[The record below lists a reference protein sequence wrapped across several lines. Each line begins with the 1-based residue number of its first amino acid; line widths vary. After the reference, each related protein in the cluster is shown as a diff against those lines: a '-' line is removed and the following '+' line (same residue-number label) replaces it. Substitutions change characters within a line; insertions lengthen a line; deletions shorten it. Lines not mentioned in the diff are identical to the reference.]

1 MQISIIEGLE
11 KLKQSGKEFT
21 TLFTHGTLEFGVY
34 KPHLIDKQEPHEKD
48 EIYIIVSGKGKFYN
62 NGDIKD
68 FKEGDFLFV
77 PAGIEHRFIEF
88 SEDCSVWVIFYGAKG
103 GEVK

>member
-1 MQISIIEGLE
+1 MQISVIEGLE

-21 TLFTHGTLEFGVY
+21 TLFTHGTLEFGIY

-62 NGDIKD
+62 NGDIVD
-68 FKEGDFLFV
+68 FKQGDFLFV
-77 PAGIEHRFIEF
+77 PMGNQLKIIQ
-88 SEDCSVWVIFYGAKG
+88 VY
-103 GEVK
+103 